1 MKVLV
6 TVDAD
11 SADELVERLVREV
24 DAAEIRFQPD
34 RRRVCIELKR
44 EPDRNLGRVL
54 NTVEDWLGDFDR
66 APANIEIDGH
76 AYVLGARVAVRF
88 A

>member
-6 TVDAD
+6 TVAAD

-54 NTVEDWLGDFDR
+54 NTVEDWLGDCDHT
-66 APANIEIDGH
+66 PANIEIDGH
-76 AYVLGARVAVRF
+76 AYVLGARARERL